1 MAELL
6 NYVITFLLS
15 GLPIS
20 EVRGAVIFG
29 IAAGLNPWAVLVL
42 SLVGNILSI
51 PIVFLILRQA
61 GFREFIFKVFHKAAA
76 GHIDKHKDKFELYKE
91 IALFAFVAVPF
102 PLTGSYT
109 GILISE
115 VLGWSWKK
123 STIAIAAGVLVAG
136 VIVFLSAKGILHL
149 INL

>member
-6 NYVITFLLS
+6 KYLITFVLS

-20 EVRGAVIFG
+20 EVRGGVIFG
-29 IAAGLNPWAVLVL
+29 VAAGLNPWAVLLL
-42 SLVGNILSI
+42 SLIGNILSV
-51 PIVFLILRQA
+51 PVVFWVLRQA
-61 GFREFIFKVFHKAAA
+61 HFREWIFKIFHKSAAS
-76 GHIDKHKDKFELYKE
+76 HIDKHKDKFELYKE
-91 IALFAFVAVPF
+91 LALFAFVAVPL

-115 VLGWSWKK
+115 VLGWDWKK
-123 STIAIAAGVLVAG
+123 SLIAIAAGIIVAG
-136 VIVFLSAKGILHL
+136 TIVFLGAEGIIKL

>member
-6 NYVITFLLS
+6 NYIITFVLS

-42 SLVGNILSI
+42 SLVGNILSV
-51 PIVFLILRQA
+51 PLVFFVLRQA
-61 GFREFIFKVFHKAAA
+61 HLREWIFKLFHKTAAS
-76 GHIDKHKDKFELYKE
+76 HIDRHKDKFELYKE

-136 VIVFLSAKGILHL
+136 VIVFLGAKGVIKL
-149 INL
+149 IGL

>member
-6 NYVITFLLS
+6 NYIITFVLS

-29 IAAGLNPWAVLVL
+29 LASGLNHWAVLIL

-51 PIVFLILRQA
+51 PVVFFVLRRA
-61 GFREFIFKVFHKAAA
+61 HIRDWIFKIFHKTAD
-76 GHIDKHKDKFELYKE
+76 GHIQKNKDKFELYKE
-91 IALFAFVAVPF
+91 IALFAFVAVPL

-115 VLGWSWKK
+115 ALGWSWKK
-123 STIAIAAGVLVAG
+123 STVAIAAGVLVAG
-136 VIVFLSAKGILHL
+136 IIVFLSAEGIIKL